1 MNANHLAARP
11 STTRNFL
18 FWLAQGVVAGAC
30 VVLAACGGSADA
42 PPPPETAPVVPPAVP
57 PSITLQPVSQSVT
70 TGQPVSF
77 SVAASGT
84 APITYQWERNGTA
97 ITGANSTSYSIAT
110 TAMSDSGAVFSA
122 VATNVAGSATSENAN
137 LTVTAAPPVLT
148 ITQQPAS
155 LTVVAGTT
163 ATFTVGATCSS
174 GTLDIQWRRTD
185 HFDIDPFVD
194 IAGATSASYSL
205 MTSAPDGSVFVAVL
219 DCSGQSTTMSAFAT
233 LTVTSP
239 SSVTL
244 SLLPLTGLRAQAD
257 VHNPGAIVE
266 DNQNSYS
273 FIASNRI
280 KRLSAD
286 LTTITTVAGSGVV
299 GSADGPGQTA
309 TFQGPAGITRDA
321 SGTLYVTD
329 NLTIRRIT
337 ADGTVTTLAGS
348 ANQFGLTDGTGA
360 AARFYGPFG
369 IAIGPDGDLY
379 VADTVSV
386 RRVTSAGVVTT
397 YAGGGGT
404 LAGLGGPAATV
415 QFAAL
420 TGIAVSP
427 TGDVYVSDSI
437 LNRIFLI
444 ARVGGI
450 DGTAGNVSAI
460 AGDGTDNE
468 TDGVG
473 TLAQIGR
480 PTTMCMS
487 GGALYVADESFSIR
501 KIDVATLAVTTFA
514 GASTAPHGEIID
526 GPVGVARFRV
536 PGGLAASTLG
546 GLLLTDSFT
555 IRHIDATGTA
565 VTIAMS
571 TVEDVDAVG
580 QGTLMQLPFNAT
592 NGAPGLVVEP
602 GQSVVVS
609 TETLLRRISPTGVV
623 TLIAGLPAIPA
634 IAGDGA
640 IDGNASRAQ
649 FGEIAPPLVRDS
661 TGTVYVG
668 DLFGV
673 RKVTTDGTVS
683 FIAGSAADHTRAS
696 RRQRQRGEFQRS
708 NGHRDWPERRPVCQ
722 RSL

>member
-1 MNANHLAARP
+1 M
-11 STTRNFL
+11 
-18 FWLAQGVVAGAC
+18 
-30 VVLAACGGSADA
+30 LAACGGSADA

-97 ITGANSTSYSIAT
+97 ITGANSTTYSIAT

-404 LAGLGGPAATV
+404 LGGTWRP
-415 QFAAL
+415 
-420 TGIAVSP
+420 GSH
-427 TGDVYVSDSI
+427 
-437 LNRIFLI
+437 
-444 ARVGGI
+444 
-450 DGTAGNVSAI
+450 SAI
-460 AGDGTDNE
+460 WRLDGHCR
-468 TDGVG
+468 
-473 TLAQIGR
+473 LANRGCVCERQHIEPSLSDR
-480 PTTMCMS
+480 AC
-487 GGALYVADESFSIR
+487 R
-501 KIDVATLAVTTFA
+501 
-514 GASTAPHGEIID
+514 
-526 GPVGVARFRV
+526 
-536 PGGLAASTLG
+536 
-546 GLLLTDSFT
+546 
-555 IRHIDATGTA
+555 RH
-565 VTIAMS
+565 
-571 TVEDVDAVG
+571 
-580 QGTLMQLPFNAT
+580 
-592 NGAPGLVVEP
+592 
-602 GQSVVVS
+602 
-609 TETLLRRISPTGVV
+609 RRNRG
-623 TLIAGLPAIPA
+623 
-634 IAGDGA
+634 
-640 IDGNASRAQ
+640 
-649 FGEIAPPLVRDS
+649 
-661 TGTVYVG
+661 
-668 DLFGV
+668 
-673 RKVTTDGTVS
+673 
-683 FIAGSAADHTRAS
+683 
-696 RRQRQRGEFQRS
+696 QRQR
-708 NGHRDWPERRPVCQ
+708 DRR
-722 RSL
+722 